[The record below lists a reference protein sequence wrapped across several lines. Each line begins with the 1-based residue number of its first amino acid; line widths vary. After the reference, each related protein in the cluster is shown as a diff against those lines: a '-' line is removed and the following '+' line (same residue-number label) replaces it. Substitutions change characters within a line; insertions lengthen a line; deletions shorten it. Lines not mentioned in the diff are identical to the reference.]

1 MGLKLKVVS
10 IDDGFRGMFSSLN
23 ASLLRLKA
31 AVSILIC
38 QYKLLVFTLFKQE
51 LMAALFK
58 QNRVFVVILWRDSPN
73 RARSYFGFN
82 LS

>member
-1 MGLKLKVVS
+1 MGLKMKVVN
-10 IDDGFRGMFSSLN
+10 IVDGLTGDVFLIKRIFVEVGSL
-23 ASLLRLKA
+23 
-31 AVSILIC
+31 
-38 QYKLLVFTLFKQE
+38 FTLFKQE